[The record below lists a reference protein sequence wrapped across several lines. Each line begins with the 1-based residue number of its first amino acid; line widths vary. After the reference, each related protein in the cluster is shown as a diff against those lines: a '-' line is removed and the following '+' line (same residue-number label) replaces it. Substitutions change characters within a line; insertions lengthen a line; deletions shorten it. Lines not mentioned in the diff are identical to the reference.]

1 VKFTWVTVA
10 VAALLATFTPVIPVN
25 AAPYQIEIIN
35 MSDATKGSVEITFDS
50 SIPKNQI
57 SNYTIT
63 AVPDRSYFPV
73 TANAS
78 WIQKNFKLKTVNNV
92 LTKKVSGLITY
103 RFKTITLGMPY
114 TFRIC
119 AKKINGTSSCSDR
132 FEYPQGARLLDQISR
147 LPSDWGNPKSS
158 GTPTQ
163 DTKPAVAV
171 AAPAFTLSSSSQTVS
186 RNSAITNVTS
196 TSTGGAIE
204 SYSITPAAPAGLTF
218 NQSDGSLSGTPT
230 TSQTA
235 TNYAITATNASG
247 SATQIFSLAVRYIV
261 GDRGPGNGIIFYV
274 SATNFTSAGS
284 TCNTTCSYLEVAPS
298 TWRTGSAALDPRAR
312 WSSNGSL
319 VTGQNI
325 GTTSTEGFDAAQEK
339 LNWQIGQGFNNTNS
353 MKVADATS
361 EAQAAVLAFGATD
374 SSTGQWFLP
383 SANELNE
390 LCKYAYGLTT
400 GDPKIRCNPSA
411 VGATLKNSVSGDL
424 GGFLDQPYWS
434 SSEQS
439 NSGAFFQTFSGGA
452 NFQGYGK
459 INGGGAGANLYIR
472 PIRAL

>member
-1 VKFTWVTVA
+1 MKFTWVTVA

-35 MSDATKGSVEITFDS
+35 VSDATKGSVEITFDS

-63 AVPDRSYFPV
+63 AVPDRSYIPV

-163 DTKPAVAV
+163 DTKPAVADAAPAVAV

-230 TSQTA
+230 TAKTA
-235 TNYAITATNASG
+235 TNYSITATNAG
-247 SATQIFSLAVRYIV
+247 GTATQIFSLTVRYIV
-261 GDRGPGNGIIFYV
+261 GDRGPGNGIVFYV
-274 SATNFTSAGS
+274 AATDFTSAGS
-284 TCNTTCSYLEVAPS
+284 ACNTACRYLEAAPS
-298 TWRTGSAALDPRAR
+298 GWNNAGVPATDPLNLI
-312 WSSNGSL
+312 WSTSE
-319 VTGQNI
+319 TI
-325 GTTSTEGFDAAQEK
+325 TTSQNSTTSASESSKADEK
-339 LNWQIGQGFNNTNS
+339 YNWGIGQGFYNTS
-353 MKVADATS
+353 VMKVDGASSTMQS
-361 EAQAAVLAFGATD
+361 AVLSYVGTATA
-374 SSTGQWFLP
+374 GEWFLP
-383 SANELNE
+383 SLNELNE
-390 LCKYAYGLTT
+390 LCKFAKGAPT
-400 GDPKIRCNPSA
+400 GDPKVSCSGSNSSFGIDTGFAAYRYKSSTEYDASTVQFINF
-411 VGATLKNSVSGDL
+411 GNSVTGL
-424 GGFLDQPYWS
+424 GKKNKSDNS
-434 SSEQS
+434 SD
-439 NSGAFFQTFSGGA
+439 F
-452 NFQGYGK
+452 
-459 INGGGAGANLYIR
+459 IR
-472 PIRAL
+472 PIRAF